1 MSLPPPTF
9 NYRRD
14 TLAEGL
20 NRWDDR
26 SPRGRLAP
34 MRLKKAILSVMGR
47 DVLKEAVQ
55 GLEIDDVDRR
65 SVQKMNA
72 RLSRARRATPEYLLE
87 LLSEQ
92 DVKHVCELLSIDATG
107 RRRTVVPRLL
117 AAGRSPVPKR
127 VATDPPKP
135 ASKVIPSRRDSPQ
148 VVAVPKMPSNTLY
161 TVGYGGI
168 PEPEEMTALLSEHGV
183 EVLVDI
189 RVRPFG
195 RKVLFN
201 KKKLEDTYGPVKSA
215 GLDYLHIVELGNE
228 GKGTG
233 VIRLKDAAKGL
244 ALLSDEVKSRVV
256 AIMCVCREPE
266 ECHRSVVARKMS
278 EQMPGLRI
286 EHLRALSQA

>member
-1 MSLPPPTF
+1 
-9 NYRRD
+9 
-14 TLAEGL
+14 
-20 NRWDDR
+20 
-26 SPRGRLAP
+26 
-34 MRLKKAILSVMGR
+34 MRLKKAILSVMGQ

-107 RRRTVVPRLL
+107 RRRTVVLRLL

-127 VATDPPKP
+127 VATDPPDP

-148 VVAVPKMPSNTLY
+148 VVAVPKMSANTLY

-244 ALLSDEVKSRVV
+244 ALLSDEVKSRGV

>member
-1 MSLPPPTF
+1 
-9 NYRRD
+9 
-14 TLAEGL
+14 
-20 NRWDDR
+20 
-26 SPRGRLAP
+26 

-127 VATDPPKP
+127 VATDPPEP
-135 ASKVIPSRRDSPQ
+135 ASKGIPSHRDSPQ
-148 VVAVPKMPSNTLY
+148 VVAVPKIPSNTLY

-168 PEPEEMTALLSEHGV
+168 PEPEEMTALLSAHGV
-183 EVLVDI
+183 EALVDI

-244 ALLSDEVKSRVV
+244 ALLSDEVQSRVV

-286 EHLRALSQA
+286 EHLRAPSQA